1 MLLSFMSGCDREN
14 VGELRRE
21 LEELEKQL
29 KVLQSWQEKVNENLK
44 TLQKLLEGLNQ
55 GKYVTSVMETSAG
68 CTIILDQEFV
78 LQIRNGE
85 KGEDGRSVGIV
96 TPSVS
101 VYDSLDGHMYWT
113 IGGILVK
120 NDQGECIRVDGESGE
135 QGGIGEQGEMGMT
148 PQLRIQEQTNEWEVS
163 WDGGVTWSGL
173 GMKATGPKGEQ
184 GEQGERG
191 EQGEQGVQGPKG
203 DPVFVEGGVVVE
215 EEYVEFTLA
224 DALQTKFRLPRYRTM
239 SLEFPQGKS
248 FRLPRCVEKDIL
260 FTLSGGN
267 EKVKM
272 NVLEYGGCR
281 AQVVMTEGKKNE
293 GIIRTQSAEEQGE
306 GAIVIL
312 LTEDEGRCWSYRLN
326 ITTLPTPKMIRIP
339 GGSLDIIGPHGKG
352 WELTEFW
359 MSETEITEQQYCDF
373 LNDEGIIRINDIPT
387 IGRGDTVWCIWYY
400 HDPVYENGKWS
411 SRMGDVIGEQGMIQ
425 KDFGDYPVEG
435 VKWAGAKAYCRWA
448 GGSLP
453 TEAQWEYAA
462 RGGAQNPKA
471 GTEIYAGGDNVNEVA
486 WWRENRQT
494 PGAKYRNNLVG
505 GSVHP
510 VKTKM
515 PNFLGLYDMSGNI
528 AEWCEDWYGEEYPVR
543 GRKNRVDPQGPET
556 GSAKVIRGGGWVN
569 CLEWH
574 HAWPETV
581 DHLEVNSRCWW
592 PVPDEGTSSEEGFRL
607 VYMK

>member
-191 EQGEQGVQGPKG
+191 NRENK
-203 DPVFVEGGVVVE
+203 VFRDQKE
-215 EEYVEFTLA
+215 
-224 DALQTKFRLPRYRTM
+224 
-239 SLEFPQGKS
+239 
-248 FRLPRCVEKDIL
+248 IL
-260 FTLSGGN
+260 FLW
-267 EKVKM
+267 K
-272 NVLEYGGCR
+272 
-281 AQVVMTEGKKNE
+281 EGWWLRRSMLN
-293 GIIRTQSAEEQGE
+293 
-306 GAIVIL
+306 L
-312 LTEDEGRCWSYRLN
+312 LWQMLYRLSSVCPV
-326 ITTLPTPKMIRIP
+326 I
-339 GGSLDIIGPHGKG
+339 
-352 WELTEFW
+352 
-359 MSETEITEQQYCDF
+359 EQ
-373 LNDEGIIRINDIPT
+373 
-387 IGRGDTVWCIWYY
+387 
-400 HDPVYENGKWS
+400 
-411 SRMGDVIGEQGMIQ
+411 
-425 KDFGDYPVEG
+425 
-435 VKWAGAKAYCRWA
+435 
-448 GGSLP
+448 
-453 TEAQWEYAA
+453 
-462 RGGAQNPKA
+462 
-471 GTEIYAGGDNVNEVA
+471 
-486 WWRENRQT
+486 
-494 PGAKYRNNLVG
+494 
-505 GSVHP
+505 
-510 VKTKM
+510 
-515 PNFLGLYDMSGNI
+515 
-528 AEWCEDWYGEEYPVR
+528 
-543 GRKNRVDPQGPET
+543 
-556 GSAKVIRGGGWVN
+556 
-569 CLEWH
+569 CL
-574 HAWPETV
+574 
-581 DHLEVNSRCWW
+581 
-592 PVPDEGTSSEEGFRL
+592 
-607 VYMK
+607 